1 MAENPIKTLHKT
13 RDQEP
18 GTRNYEQEQQQK
30 AAAASNNF
38 WACGPTSLISLPD
51 AGSCAQST
59 RLGFGSGMAP
69 WGMQYVFEM
78 GKTEIKC
85 HTENETQF

>member
-1 MAENPIKTLHKT
+1 
-13 RDQEP
+13 
-18 GTRNYEQEQQQK
+18 
-30 AAAASNNF
+30 
-38 WACGPTSLISLPD
+38 LPD

-85 HTENETQF
+85 HTENEIQYLYLFKKIYVSHLNLSNYLEKLQWL

>member
-1 MAENPIKTLHKT
+1 
-13 RDQEP
+13 
-18 GTRNYEQEQQQK
+18 
-30 AAAASNNF
+30 
-38 WACGPTSLISLPD
+38 LPD

-78 GKTEIKC
+78 GKTEIKY
-85 HTENETQF
+85 HTKKKYILSFIKLFIKLQWL